1 MSIAIGEPFL
11 LSSYDIP
18 CRELSGSPSHH
29 GIYVTHEPA
38 TSTKAKSREGFV
50 TVTVQGDGVH
60 VIDISDSHVAGSYA
74 LGPSTTFAG
83 PSVSRII
90 TENETRF
97 RRIYASVEQSSGVR
111 TEDHGRV
118 IWSWDEASER
128 DGRAKKKSS
137 ITAPH
142 RVSRIYA
149 LEDLPNYVLL
159 LSPGGDVTMMDIDL
173 DTPKAEWRSNSKST
187 LLISFMFPKVSAT
200 FLPPHLV
207 APLATLVLVF
217 SSAGIIQIYVLSIY
231 GDEIATVLDEETSVN
246 GTVIEASCSSSGYIT
261 CLREAHSQFPPAYVL
276 LISRA
281 SESDGQWRSFELHS
295 TSPESLQLLPIL
307 SPMTL
312 SGLSFIEKSAG
323 ATTSHRNATTV
334 STLSLGSSFALICGG
349 LEQSQDLVVLLWDLR
364 YSVVLASHHFPIPA
378 NFTVSKTGISLK
390 LIPASNSQVLLSLS
404 SRPQGKSLKSRS
416 AVFVIPTTV
425 PATSTIATAMGRA
438 SSSAKWLV
446 APNSGPLS
454 VSFSPE
460 RHNFLNK
467 LRSTIRQNSPEAVDS
482 AFFEWVESRSSSAV
496 SVDDEPIFG
505 HEFVREILDIAFQPS
520 STPTSML
527 FPPKTIY
534 YLLEN
539 RLVSAGMLSK
549 GLLELFVESKDW
561 HAVALSLKNVLD
573 IPEVEIIKLVRS
585 IHGYARPSGGYDM
598 QVATLCDAEVS
609 SIVASCVSYPSSDV
623 ALRLAIK
630 EQLNNAES
638 IIPIL
643 VIVDNW
649 LGKISSRETNL
660 ESPGKTA
667 ATVASPEE
675 ADIPPLDKILAF
687 LRAILDATF
696 VTLLQHTQSH
706 PLLRRLSARLQS
718 EIKVIDELQSLHGP
732 LELFAKTQ
740 EKTTTEKQ
748 RPQGP
753 LDDWRRRRKLA
764 HEQASMGVGL
774 YQVEELVI

>member
-1 MSIAIGEPFL
+1 MNQRPVQRQSQGRVL
-11 LSSYDIP
+11 LRSLYRGTACMFSTYQTLTSRGLMLLDRQRRLRVP
-18 CRELSGSPSHH
+18 PSR
-29 GIYVTHEPA
+29 VL
-38 TSTKAKSREGFV
+38 V
-50 TVTVQGDGVH
+50 
-60 VIDISDSHVAGSYA
+60 
-74 LGPSTTFAG
+74 
-83 PSVSRII
+83 
-90 TENETRF
+90 TENGTRF
-97 RRIYASVEQSSGVR
+97 RRIYAAVEQSSGVR

-128 DGRAKKKSS
+128 DGRAKEKKSS

-149 LEDLPNYVLL
+149 PEDLPDYILL

-173 DTPKAEWRSNSKST
+173 DTPKAEWRSNSKSI
-187 LLISFMFPKVSAT
+187 LLTSFMFPKDSAT

-217 SSAGIIQIYVLSIY
+217 SSTGIIQICVLSIY
-231 GDEIATVLDEETSVN
+231 GDEIATVLNEETSVD

-261 CLREAHSQFPPAYVL
+261 CLQ
-276 LISRA
+276 
-281 SESDGQWRSFELHS
+281 SDGQWRSFELHS
-295 TSPESLQLLPIL
+295 TSPESLQLLPIP
-307 SPMTL
+307 SPMRL

-323 ATTSHRNATTV
+323 ATTSTTV

-349 LEQSQDLVVLLWDLR
+349 LVQSQDLVVLLWDLR
-364 YSVVLASHHFPIPA
+364 YSVVLASHRFPIPIDLTA
-378 NFTVSKTGISLK
+378 SKAGISLK
-390 LIPASNSQVLLSLS
+390 LIPASNTQVLLSLS
-404 SRPQGKSLKSRS
+404 SRPQGKSSKSRS

-446 APNSGPLS
+446 APNGGPLS

-460 RHNFLNK
+460 RHDFLDK
-467 LRSTIRQNSPEAVDS
+467 LRSTIRQNDPEAADS
-482 AFFEWVESRSSSAV
+482 AFFEWVENRSGSAV
-496 SVDDEPIFG
+496 GVDDEPIFG

-520 STPTSML
+520 STPTSTSY
-527 FPPKTIY
+527 PPKTIY

-539 RLVSAGMLSK
+539 RLVSAGMLSQS
-549 GLLELFVESKDW
+549 LLELFVESKDW
-561 HAVALSLKNVLD
+561 RAVALTLKNVFD

-585 IHGYARPSGGYDM
+585 IYGYARPSGGHDM
-598 QVATLCDAEVS
+598 QVDATLPDAEVS
-609 SIVASCVSYPSSDV
+609 SIVASCVSYPSSDA

-643 VIVDNW
+643 VIVDDW
-649 LGKISSRETNL
+649 LDKISSRETNL

-667 ATVASPEE
+667 ATVASPEK

-718 EIKVIDELQSLHGP
+718 EIKVIDELQSLHRP

-753 LDDWRRRRKLA
+753 LEDWRRRRKLA

>member
-18 CRELSGSPSHH
+18 WRELSGSPSHH

-38 TSTKAKSREGFV
+38 TGTKAKSREGFV

-60 VIDISDSHVAGSYA
+60 VLDISDSHVAGSYA

-83 PSVSRII
+83 PSVSRIM
-90 TENETRF
+90 TENGTRF
-97 RRIYASVEQSSGVR
+97 RRIYAAVEQSSGVR

-128 DGRAKKKSS
+128 DGRAKEKKSS

-149 LEDLPNYVLL
+149 PEDLPDYILL

-173 DTPKAEWRSNSKST
+173 DTPKAEWRSNSKSI
-187 LLISFMFPKVSAT
+187 LLTSFMFPKDSAT
-200 FLPPHLV
+200 FLPSHLALGRAV
-207 APLATLVLVF
+207 GHARPRFFFDGYYSNMRVVRLRGRNRNCSQRGNLRRRCGF
-217 SSAGIIQIYVLSIY
+217 
-231 GDEIATVLDEETSVN
+231 
-246 GTVIEASCSSSGYIT
+246 IEASCSSSGYIT
-261 CLREAHSQFPPAYVL
+261 CLQ
-276 LISRA
+276 
-281 SESDGQWRSFELHS
+281 SDGQWRSFELHS
-295 TSPESLQLLPIL
+295 TSSESLQLLPIP
-307 SPMTL
+307 SPMRL
-312 SGLSFIEKSAG
+312 SGLSFVEKSAG
-323 ATTSHRNATTV
+323 ATTSTTV

-349 LEQSQDLVVLLWDLR
+349 LVQSQDLVVLLWDLR
-364 YSVVLASHHFPIPA
+364 YSVVLASHRFPIPTDLTA
-378 NFTVSKTGISLK
+378 SKAGISLK
-390 LIPASNSQVLLSLS
+390 LIPASNTQVLLSLS
-404 SRPQGKSLKSRS
+404 SRPQGKSSKSRS

-446 APNSGPLS
+446 APNGGPLS

-460 RHNFLNK
+460 RHDFLDK
-467 LRSTIRQNSPEAVDS
+467 LRSTIRRNDPEAADS
-482 AFFEWVESRSSSAV
+482 AFFEWVENRSGSAV
-496 SVDDEPIFG
+496 GVDVRLPIFG

-520 STPTSML
+520 STPTSTSY
-527 FPPKTIY
+527 PPKTIY

-539 RLVSAGMLSK
+539 RLVSAGMLSQS
-549 GLLELFVESKDW
+549 LLELFVESKDW
-561 HAVALSLKNVLD
+561 HAVALTLKNVFD

-585 IHGYARPSGGYDM
+585 IHGYARPSGGHDM
-598 QVATLCDAEVS
+598 QVDATLPDAEVS
-609 SIVASCVSYPSSDV
+609 SIVASCVSYPSSDA

-643 VIVDNW
+643 VVVDDW
-649 LGKISSRETNL
+649 LDKISSRETNL

-675 ADIPPLDKILAF
+675 ANIPPLDKILAF

-706 PLLRRLSARLQS
+706 PLLRRLSAHLQS
-718 EIKVIDELQSLHGP
+718 EIRVIDELQSLHGP

-753 LDDWRRRRKLA
+753 LEDWRRRRKLA

>member
-1 MSIAIGEPFL
+1 MSIAIGEPSL

-18 CRELSGSPSHH
+18 WRGLSGSPLHH
-29 GIYVTHEPA
+29 GIYVAHEPA
-38 TSTKAKSREGFV
+38 TGTKAKSREGFV

-60 VIDISDSHVAGSYA
+60 ILDMSDSHVAGSYA

-83 PSVSRII
+83 PSVSRIM
-90 TENETRF
+90 TENGTRF
-97 RRIYASVEQSSGVR
+97 RRIYAAVEQSSGVR

-118 IWSWDEASER
+118 IWSWDEVSER
-128 DGRAKKKSS
+128 DGRAKEKKSS
-137 ITAPH
+137 VTAPH

-149 LEDLPNYVLL
+149 PEDLPDYILL

-187 LLISFMFPKVSAT
+187 LLTSFMFPKVSAT

-217 SSAGIIQIYVLSIY
+217 STTGITQICVLSIY
-231 GDEIATVLDEETSVN
+231 GDEIAAVLNEETS
-246 GTVIEASCSSSGYIT
+246 TVIEASCSSSGYIT
-261 CLREAHSQFPPAYVL
+261 CLQ
-276 LISRA
+276 
-281 SESDGQWRSFELHS
+281 SDGQWRSFELHS
-295 TSPESLQLLPIL
+295 TSPESLQLLPIP
-307 SPMTL
+307 SPMRL

-323 ATTSHRNATTV
+323 ATTSTTV
-334 STLSLGSSFALICGG
+334 STLSLGSSFALICGC
-349 LEQSQDLVVLLWDLR
+349 LVQSQDLVVLLWDLR
-364 YSVVLASHHFPIPA
+364 YSVVLASHRFPIPTDLTA
-378 NFTVSKTGISLK
+378 SKAGVSLK
-390 LIPASNSQVLLSLS
+390 LIPASTTQVLLSLS
-404 SRPQGKSLKSRS
+404 SRPQGKSSKSRS

-425 PATSTIATAMGRA
+425 PPTSTIATAMGRA

-446 APNSGPLS
+446 APNGGPLG

-460 RHNFLNK
+460 RHDFLNK
-467 LRSTIRQNSPEAVDS
+467 LRSTIRQNDPEAADS
-482 AFFEWVESRSSSAV
+482 AFFEWIENRSGPAV
-496 SVDDEPIFG
+496 SVDVRLDEPIFG

-520 STPTSML
+520 STPTSTL
-527 FPPKTIY
+527 YPPKTIY

-539 RLVSAGMLSK
+539 RLVSAGMLSQS
-549 GLLELFVESKDW
+549 LLGLFVESKDW
-561 HAVALSLKNVLD
+561 RAVALTLKNVLD

-585 IHGYARPSGGYDM
+585 IHGYTRPASRHDM
-598 QVATLCDAEVS
+598 QVDATLPDAEAS
-609 SIVASCVSYPSSDV
+609 SMMASCVSYPSSDA

-643 VIVDNW
+643 VIVDDW
-649 LGKISSRETNL
+649 LDKISSRETNL
-660 ESPGKTA
+660 ESPGKTT

-753 LDDWRRRRKLA
+753 LEDWRRRRKLA

>member
-18 CRELSGSPSHH
+18 WRKLSGPPSHH

-38 TSTKAKSREGFV
+38 TGTKAKSREGFV

-60 VIDISDSHVAGSYA
+60 VLDISDSHVAGSYA

-90 TENETRF
+90 TENGTRF
-97 RRIYASVEQSSGVR
+97 RRIYAAVEQSSGVR

-128 DGRAKKKSS
+128 DGRTKEKKSS

-149 LEDLPNYVLL
+149 PEDLPDYILL
-159 LSPGGDVTMMDIDL
+159 LSPGGDVTVMDVNL
-173 DTPKAEWRSNSKST
+173 DTPKAEWRSNSKSI
-187 LLISFMFPKVSAT
+187 LLTSFMFPKVSAT

-217 SSAGIIQIYVLSIY
+217 SSTGIIQICVLSIY
-231 GDEIATVLDEETSVN
+231 GDEIATVLNEETSVD

-261 CLREAHSQFPPAYVL
+261 CLQ
-276 LISRA
+276 
-281 SESDGQWRSFELHS
+281 SDGQWKSFELDS
-295 TSPESLQLLPIL
+295 TSPDSLQLLPIP
-307 SPMTL
+307 SPMRL

-323 ATTSHRNATTV
+323 VTTSTTV

-349 LEQSQDLVVLLWDLR
+349 LVQSQDLVVLLWDLR
-364 YSVVLASHHFPIPA
+364 YSVVLASHRFPIPTDLTA
-378 NFTVSKTGISLK
+378 SKTGISLK
-390 LIPASNSQVLLSLS
+390 LIPASNTQVLLSLS
-404 SRPQGKSLKSRS
+404 SGPQGKSSKSRS
-416 AVFVIPTTV
+416 AIFVIPTTV
-425 PATSTIATAMGRA
+425 PATSTIATAMGCA

-446 APNSGPLS
+446 APNGGPSS

-460 RHNFLNK
+460 RHDFLNK
-467 LRSTIRQNSPEAVDS
+467 LRSTIRQNDSEAADS
-482 AFFEWVESRSSSAV
+482 AFFEWVENRSGSAV

-520 STPTSML
+520 STPTSTL
-527 FPPKTIY
+527 YPPKIIY

-539 RLVSAGMLSK
+539 RLVSAGMLSQS
-549 GLLELFVESKDW
+549 LLDLFIESKDW
-561 HAVALSLKNVLD
+561 HAVALTVKNVLD

-585 IHGYARPSGGYDM
+585 IHGYARPSGKHDM
-598 QVATLCDAEVS
+598 QVDATLPDAEVS
-609 SIVASCVSYPSSDV
+609 SMMASCVSYPSSDA

-643 VIVDNW
+643 VIVDDW
-649 LGKISSRETNL
+649 LDKISSRETNL

-675 ADIPPLDKILAF
+675 TDIPPLDKILAF

-753 LDDWRRRRKLA
+753 LEDWRRRRKLA

>member
-18 CRELSGSPSHH
+18 WRELSGSPSHH

-38 TSTKAKSREGFV
+38 TGTKAKSREGFV

-60 VIDISDSHVAGSYA
+60 VLNISDSHVAGSYA

-90 TENETRF
+90 TENGTRF
-97 RRIYASVEQSSGVR
+97 RRIYAAVEQSSGVR

-128 DGRAKKKSS
+128 DERAKEKKSS

-149 LEDLPNYVLL
+149 PEDLPDYILL

-173 DTPKAEWRSNSKST
+173 DTPKAEWRSDSKSI
-187 LLISFMFPKVSAT
+187 LLTSFMFPKVSAT

-217 SSAGIIQIYVLSIY
+217 SST
-231 GDEIATVLDEETSVN
+231 DEIATVLNEETSVD

-261 CLREAHSQFPPAYVL
+261 CLQ
-276 LISRA
+276 
-281 SESDGQWRSFELHS
+281 SDGQWRSFELHS
-295 TSPESLQLLPIL
+295 TSPESLQLLPIT
-307 SPMTL
+307 SPMRL

-323 ATTSHRNATTV
+323 ATTSTAV

-349 LEQSQDLVVLLWDLR
+349 LVQSQDLVVLLWDLR
-364 YSVVLASHHFPIPA
+364 YSVVLASHRFPIPTD
-378 NFTVSKTGISLK
+378 FTASKAGISLK
-390 LIPASNSQVLLSLS
+390 LTPASNTQVLLSLS
-404 SRPQGKSLKSRS
+404 SRPQGKSSKSRS

-425 PATSTIATAMGRA
+425 PTTSTIATAMGRA

-446 APNSGPLS
+446 APNGGPLS

-460 RHNFLNK
+460 RHDFLNK
-467 LRSTIRQNSPEAVDS
+467 LRSTIRQNDPEAADS
-482 AFFEWVESRSSSAV
+482 AFFAWVENRSSSAV

-505 HEFVREILDIAFQPS
+505 HEFVREILDVAFQPS
-520 STPTSML
+520 STPTSTL
-527 FPPKTIY
+527 YPPKTIY

-539 RLVSAGMLSK
+539 RLVSAGMLSQS
-549 GLLELFVESKDW
+549 LLDLFVESKDW
-561 HAVALSLKNVLD
+561 HAVALTLKNVLD

-585 IHGYARPSGGYDM
+585 IHGYARPSGKHDM
-598 QVATLCDAEVS
+598 QVDATLPDAEVS
-609 SIVASCVSYPSSDV
+609 SMMASCVSYPSSDA

-638 IIPIL
+638 IVPIL
-643 VIVDNW
+643 VI
-649 LGKISSRETNL
+649 
-660 ESPGKTA
+660 SPGKTA
-667 ATVASPEE
+667 ATIASPEE
-675 ADIPPLDKILAF
+675 ANIPPLDKILAF

-696 VTLLQHTQSH
+696 VTLLQHAQSH

-753 LDDWRRRRKLA
+753 LEDWRRRRKVA

>member
-18 CRELSGSPSHH
+18 WRESGSPSHH
-29 GIYVTHEPA
+29 GIYVTHEPV
-38 TSTKAKSREGFV
+38 TGTKKSREGFV

-60 VIDISDSHVAGSYA
+60 VLDVMSYQTLTSRGLML

-83 PSVSRII
+83 PS
-90 TENETRF
+90 
-97 RRIYASVEQSSGVR
+97 
-111 TEDHGRV
+111 DHGRV

-128 DGRAKKKSS
+128 DGR
-137 ITAPH
+137 TNGEEVPH

-149 LEDLPNYVLL
+149 PEDLPDYILL

-173 DTPKAEWRSNSKST
+173 DKPKADWRSNSKSI
-187 LLISFMFPKVSAT
+187 LLTSFMFPKVSAT

-217 SSAGIIQIYVLSIY
+217 SSTGIIQIC
-231 GDEIATVLDEETSVN
+231 IATVLNEETSVDGVSVKIL
-246 GTVIEASCSSSGYIT
+246 GTSCSSSGYIT
-261 CLREAHSQFPPAYVL
+261 CLRN
-276 LISRA
+276 
-281 SESDGQWRSFELHS
+281 DGQWRSFELHS
-295 TSPESLQLLPIL
+295 TSPESLQLLPIP
-307 SPMTL
+307 SPMRL
-312 SGLSFIEKSAG
+312 SGLSFIEKSSG
-323 ATTSHRNATTV
+323 ATTSTTV

-349 LEQSQDLVVLLWDLR
+349 LVQSQDLVVLLWDLR
-364 YSVVLASHHFPIPA
+364 YSVVLASHRFPIPTDL
-378 NFTVSKTGISLK
+378 TVSKADISLK
-390 LIPASNSQVLLSLS
+390 LIPASNTQVLLLLS
-404 SRPQGKSLKSRS
+404 SRPQGKSSKSRS

-446 APNSGPLS
+446 APNGGPLS
-454 VSFSPE
+454 VSFNPE
-460 RHNFLNK
+460 RHDFSINCGPRFG
-467 LRSTIRQNSPEAVDS
+467 RMIPRQLIPHSLS
-482 AFFEWVESRSSSAV
+482 GSKTKSGSAV

-520 STPTSML
+520 STPTSTL
-527 FPPKTIY
+527 YPSKTIY

-539 RLVSAGMLSK
+539 RLVSAGMLSQS
-549 GLLELFVESKDW
+549 LLDLFVESKDW
-561 HAVALSLKNVLD
+561 RAVALTLKNVLD

-585 IHGYARPSGGYDM
+585 IHGYARPSGGHDM
-598 QVATLCDAEVS
+598 QVDATLPDAEIS
-609 SIVASCVSYPSSDV
+609 SMMASCVSYPSSDA

-643 VIVDNW
+643 VILDGW
-649 LGKISSRETNL
+649 LDKISSRETNL

-706 PLLRRLSARLQS
+706 ALLRRLSARLQS

-753 LDDWRRRRKLA
+753 LEDWRRRRKLA